1 MRVESP
7 RAREY
12 YIREAAA
19 QHWSTRQLER
29 NINSLYYERL
39 LASRR
44 KSPERGK
51 RVAARS
57 PMPDDHIKDPYVLEF
72 LGLPMPPGFTEAQ
85 FEEAIITNLQRFL
98 LELGKGFSF
107 VGRQFRITTE
117 TKHFFI
123 DLVFYNYVLKCFV
136 VIDLK
141 VGELAHQDIGQMD
154 MYVRLFEE
162 RMRSEGD
169 NPTIGLILCTEKD
182 ETIVRYSVLK
192 ENRQLFASKYRLMLP
207 TEEELRHELE
217 RERAMLLETMPMKQ
231 EQLQRRTNGSE
242 QTRSRR
248 RTRSGRTKR

>member
-1 MRVESP
+1 
-7 RAREY
+7 
-12 YIREAAA
+12 
-19 QHWSTRQLER
+19 
-29 NINSLYYERL
+29 
-39 LASRR
+39 
-44 KSPERGK
+44 
-51 RVAARS
+51 
-57 PMPDDHIKDPYVLEF
+57 
-72 LGLPMPPGFTEAQ
+72 
-85 FEEAIITNLQRFL
+85 
-98 LELGKGFSF
+98 
-107 VGRQFRITTE
+107 
-117 TKHFFI
+117 
-123 DLVFYNYVLKCFV
+123 V

-217 RERAMLLETMPMKQ
+217 RERAMLLETMPAKQ
-231 EQLQRRTNGSE
+231 KQSQRRTNSSE

-248 RTRSGRTKR
+248 RAKSGRVKRS